1 MYVVCDLLLA
11 ETSECPYILF
21 SDVNLSWIVIPSS
34 SGSTKV
40 EALDNLVMDLR
51 SRYRCT
57 AVSYLS
63 ILDNGLSKYSF
74 SIRIGNF
81 QMQRVGS

>member
-1 MYVVCDLLLA
+1 MSVVCDLLLA
-11 ETSECPYILF
+11 EASECPYIVL
-21 SDVNLSWIVIPSS
+21 SDANLSWIAIPSS
-34 SGSTKV
+34 SSSTKV
-40 EALDNLVMDLR
+40 EALNNLILDLR
-51 SRYRCT
+51 SRYMCT